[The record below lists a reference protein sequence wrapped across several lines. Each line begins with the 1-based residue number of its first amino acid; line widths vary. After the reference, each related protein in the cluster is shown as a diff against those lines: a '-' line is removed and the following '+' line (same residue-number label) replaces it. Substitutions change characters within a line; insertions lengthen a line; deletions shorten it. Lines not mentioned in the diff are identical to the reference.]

1 LELREG
7 TLVLN
12 GAMLKADAVEFPG
25 NKTKKLMAGTSV
37 VLLAQTPDAG
47 EVRDAVDA
55 GTSQLLVGG
64 VPTAWGPDHGPVVDD
79 ARGVSTC
86 GVGAGQTLFTI
97 NAALLSNYNGFGV
110 SCHSVC
116 DGIVKVTVTGGVGP
130 NFLYSWIGGPG
141 TAQWNNVCPGNQIV
155 IVTDLGQGVSCA
167 TTVQVTDPAR
177 LSVIFTG
184 NVPPT
189 CSDVCDGTSIALA
202 VGGVP
207 NYSYNW
213 NNGNGTSQVYNQL
226 CAGINT
232 LHVTDVNNCAFD
244 TIFNFPIQPIVPNLT
259 KTNVLCHGDCNGTA
273 QVNPTGGHIP
283 YTYNWQPGNPP
294 GDGTNA
300 VTGLCAG
307 NYAVTITDL
316 NGCDT
321 TVTFTITQPQPHRAA
336 RYACERDLR
345 GACATGRPR

>member
-1 LELREG
+1 VVQLDTRGIPLGSDLYLLGGGAFNMANDLVLREGRGLELREG

-189 CSDVCDGTSIALA
+189 CSDVCDG
-202 VGGVP
+202 
-207 NYSYNW
+207 
-213 NNGNGTSQVYNQL
+213 QL
-226 CAGINT
+226 
-232 LHVTDVNNCAFD
+232 
-244 TIFNFPIQPIVPNLT
+244 P
-259 KTNVLCHGDCNGTA
+259 
-273 QVNPTGGHIP
+273 
-283 YTYNWQPGNPP
+283 
-294 GDGTNA
+294 
-300 VTGLCAG
+300 
-307 NYAVTITDL
+307 
-316 NGCDT
+316 
-321 TVTFTITQPQPHRAA
+321 
-336 RYACERDLR
+336 
-345 GACATGRPR
+345 